1 MGSIPKGTTK
11 RSNGALLK
19 LRFGFLALKGTII
32 TIPKG
37 TTKTVSKKKAAYY
50 VVWSGKTPGIYDTWE
65 ECEAQVKGQ
74 TGAKFKGFATRQEAE
89 QAFSSS
95 PDLYIIRKPKTE
107 KEGHSQLSIVN
118 SQLSAPIL
126 PSLAVDA
133 ACSGN
138 PGVMEFRGVI
148 ADTGTEVFHRGPFQ
162 QGTNNIGEFLAI
174 VLGLAYLKQN
184 NLPWAL
190 YTDSRTALS
199 WLKKG
204 HADTKIEW
212 NASNQDLFFMVRKAE
227 MWLHDNTWSTP
238 IYKWD
243 TKAWGEIPAD
253 FGRK

>member
-1 MGSIPKGTTK
+1 MGS
-11 RSNGALLK
+11 
-19 LRFGFLALKGTII
+19 
-32 TIPKG
+32 IPKG

-65 ECEAQVKGQ
+65 DCEAQVKGVQ
-74 TGAKFKGFATRQEAE
+74 GAKYKGFASRPEAE

-95 PDLYIIRKPKTE
+95 PENYIIRKPQNSQ
-107 KEGHSQLSIVN
+107 HSTLNSQFSILN
-118 SQLSAPIL
+118 SQLSTPIL
-126 PSLAVDA
+126 PALAVDA

-148 ADTGTEVFHRGPFQ
+148 ADTGTEVFHRGPFNG
-162 QGTNNIGEFLAI
+162 GTNNIGEFLAI

-190 YTDSRTALS
+190 YTDSRTALA

-212 NASNQDLFFMVRKAE
+212 NAQNQDLFFMLRKAE
-227 MWLHDNTWSTP
+227 MWLHDNTWTTP

>member
-1 MGSIPKGTTK
+1 M
-11 RSNGALLK
+11 
-19 LRFGFLALKGTII
+19 
-32 TIPKG
+32 
-37 TTKTVSKKKAAYY
+37 SKKKAAYY

-65 ECEAQVKGQ
+65 DCEAQVKGVQ
-74 TGAKFKGFATRQEAE
+74 GAKYKGFASRPEAE
-89 QAFSSS
+89 QAFASS
-95 PDLYIIRKPKTE
+95 PENYIIRKPKAE
-107 KEGHSQLSIVN
+107 KEEST
-118 SQLSAPIL
+118 PIL
-126 PSLAVDA
+126 PALAVDA

-148 ADTGTEVFHRGPFQ
+148 ADTGTEVFHRGPFNG
-162 QGTNNIGEFLAI
+162 GTNNIGEFLAI

-184 NLPWAL
+184 NLPWVL

-212 NASNQDLFFMVRKAE
+212 NAQNQDLFFMLRKAE
-227 MWLHDNTWSTP
+227 MWLHDNTWTTP

-243 TKAWGEIPAD
+243 TKSWGEIPAD

>member
-1 MGSIPKGTTK
+1 M
-11 RSNGALLK
+11 
-19 LRFGFLALKGTII
+19 
-32 TIPKG
+32 
-37 TTKTVSKKKAAYY
+37 SKKKAAYY
-50 VVWSGKTPGIYDTWE
+50 VVWSGKTHGIFDTWE
-65 ECEAQVKGQ
+65 DCEAQVKGVQ
-74 TGAKFKGFATRQEAE
+74 GAKYKGFASRTEAE
-89 QAFSSS
+89 QAFASS
-95 PDLYIIRKPKTE
+95 PENYILRKPKSE
-107 KEGHSQLSIVN
+107 QDKSQLSTLN
-118 SQLSAPIL
+118 SQLSTPIL
-126 PSLAVDA
+126 PALAVDA

-148 ADTGTEVFHRGPFQ
+148 VDTGTEVFRRGPFNG
-162 QGTNNIGEFLAI
+162 GTNNIGEFLAI

-212 NASNQDLFFMVRKAE
+212 NAQNQDLFFMLRKAE
-227 MWLHDNTWSTP
+227 MWLHDNTWTTP

-243 TKAWGEIPAD
+243 TKSWGEIPAD

>member
-1 MGSIPKGTTK
+1 M
-11 RSNGALLK
+11 
-19 LRFGFLALKGTII
+19 
-32 TIPKG
+32 
-37 TTKTVSKKKAAYY
+37 SKKKAAYY

-65 ECEAQVKGQ
+65 DCEAQVKGVQ
-74 TGAKFKGFATRQEAE
+74 GAKYKGFASRTEAE
-89 QAFSSS
+89 QAFASS
-95 PDLYIIRKPKTE
+95 PENYIIRKPKAE
-107 KEGHSQLSIVN
+107 KEENGQLST
-118 SQLSAPIL
+118 PIL
-126 PSLAVDA
+126 PALAVDA

-148 ADTGTEVFHRGPFQ
+148 ADTGTEVFHRGPFNG
-162 QGTNNIGEFLAI
+162 GTNNIGEFLAI

-184 NLPWAL
+184 NLPWVL

-212 NASNQDLFFMVRKAE
+212 NAQNQDLFFMLRKAE
-227 MWLHDNTWSTP
+227 MWLHDNTWTTP

-243 TKAWGEIPAD
+243 TKSWGEIPAD